1 MDSHTDCFAPGCRY
15 LVRCLLGLGRW
26 IARVI
31 VLSDLTVSYQSHPA
45 LHHISGRFERGSLTA
60 IVGPNGSGKSTLLKS
75 MAGLIEMDGGH
86 FNGTIRWDNPVQRIA
101 YLPQLNAIDRHFP
114 ITVNECVL
122 LGCWS
127 RVGGFGEIGKAALTK
142 VREALEIVGL
152 QGFESRALGTL
163 SSGQLQ
169 RVLFARLL
177 VQDAELILLDEPF
190 NAVDTKTTA
199 ALLAMVTRWNQE
211 KRTVVAVLHDET
223 QVLQNFPQT
232 LMLARELVD
241 WGPSSQ
247 VLTPKNFKKAQ
258 AMSEAWDEQA
268 EFCKHNV

>member
-1 MDSHTDCFAPGCRY
+1 
-15 LVRCLLGLGRW
+15 
-26 IARVI
+26 
-31 VLSDLTVSYQSHPA
+31 
-45 LHHISGRFERGSLTA
+45 
-60 IVGPNGSGKSTLLKS
+60 

-86 FNGTIRWDNPVQRIA
+86 FNGTIRWENPVQRIA

-127 RVGGFGEIGKAALTK
+127 RVGGFDEISKESITQ
-142 VREALEIVGL
+142 VREALDIVGL
-152 QGFESRALGTL
+152 KGFETRALGTL
-163 SSGQLQ
+163 SSGHH
-169 RVLFARLL
+169 
-177 VQDAELILLDEPF
+177 
-190 NAVDTKTTA
+190 
-199 ALLAMVTRWNQE
+199 E

-223 QVLQNFPQT
+223 QVLLNFPQT

-247 VLTPKNFKKAQ
+247 VLTKNNFMKAQ

-268 EFCKHNV
+268 EFCKRNV